1 MKKYIYLL
9 IFLFGF
15 ANVSNAVT
23 KKIGISLAAGV
34 FDTSAK
40 EKEGTETSVSKDA
53 EGLFAIP
60 SLFLEL
66 SPNDRIF
73 IGVDYVPM
81 ALESETSEHK
91 QSDKTSSATASTVTN
106 KAQVDFNDLTTIYAR
121 IALGDMFYIKAGVM
135 SVEAETNESL
145 GTGST
150 YEDKTLNGDMYA
162 IGFENELANGA
173 FIRGELN
180 HMNFGGE
187 TFKSTNN
194 SDNTIVVEDI
204 DGYGARISIGRTF

>member
-15 ANVSNAVT
+15 ANISNAVT

-34 FDTSAK
+34 FETSAK
-40 EKEGTETSVSKDA
+40 EKEGTETSASKSA

-60 SLFLEL
+60 SVFFEL
-66 SPNDRIF
+66 SPNDRFF

-81 ALESETSEHK
+81 AMESETTNHK
-91 QSDKTSSATASTVTN
+91 QSDKTSSATASTVN
-106 KAQVDFNDLTTIYAR
+106 NNVQVDFADLTTVYAR
-121 IALGDMFYIKAGVM
+121 FAFNDSFYIKAGIM

-150 YEDKTLNGDMYA
+150 YEDKTLDGTMVA
-162 IGFENELANGA
+162 LGFENNLASGA

-180 HMNFGGE
+180 HMEFGGE

-194 SDNTIVVEDI
+194 SDNTVVVEDI